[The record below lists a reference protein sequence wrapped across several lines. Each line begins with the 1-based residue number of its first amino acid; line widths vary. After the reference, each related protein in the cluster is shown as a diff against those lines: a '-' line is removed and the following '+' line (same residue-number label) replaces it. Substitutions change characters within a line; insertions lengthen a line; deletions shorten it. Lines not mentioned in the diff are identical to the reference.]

1 MAAEP
6 VTSGSSDLLEC
17 CSWARNSHD
26 QNHADLGEVGVFETY
41 NSCFNTYNSSFNT
54 YNSSFNTYNSY
65 FDAYNSS
72 FNAYNNHFN
81 TYNSS
86 SNTYSSYL
94 MLIIV
99 L

>member
-26 QNHADLGEVGVFETY
+26 QNHVDLGEVGVFKTY
-41 NSCFNTYNSSFNT
+41 NSYFNT

-65 FDAYNSS
+65 FNAYNIYFNTYSSSFTAYNSS
-72 FNAYNNHFN
+72 FH
-81 TYNSS
+81 TYNS
-86 SNTYSSYL
+86 YF
-94 MLIIV
+94 ICF
-99 L
+99 